1 LTWLINPGD
10 SFKLKGRVEMKDLPE
25 VKRDYQAEVHFALGA
40 VIQGITVAA
49 LGSELAS
56 ALRSLSFP
64 DILWVFA
71 TGLQSLLLC
80 IVFWYTFMN
89 NYFFGFRVINL
100 TAKTHLFFAAFYLVL
115 GLQQLIAIQFLDRPR
130 AWMTFYVLLIV
141 TMFVGSWA
149 TSHVA
154 VIKKKGVKQAI
165 EYDPGSRA
173 FNVCF
178 ILSAVFLL
186 GWYLIPGVGTG
197 LFQAGALT
205 ISGLGLVLFTIYYV
219 QMFQKHLDAN

>member
-1 LTWLINPGD
+1 
-10 SFKLKGRVEMKDLPE
+10 MQDLPE
-25 VKRDYQAEVHFALGA
+25 VKRDYQAEVHFGLGA

-49 LGSELAS
+49 LGGELAS

-89 NYFFGFRVINL
+89 NYFYGFRVINL
-100 TAKTHLFFAAFYLVL
+100 TAKTHLFFASFYLVL
-115 GLQQLIAIQFLDRPR
+115 GLQQLIAIQFLDMPR
-130 AWMTFYVLLIV
+130 AWMTLYVLLLV
-141 TMFVGSWA
+141 TMFIGSWA
-149 TSHVA
+149 TSHVT
-154 VIKKKGVKQAI
+154 VIKKKGVKQAM
-165 EYDPGSRA
+165 EYDPGSLA

-186 GWYLIPGVGTG
+186 VWYLIPGVGTE
-197 LFQAGALT
+197 LFKVAAL
-205 ISGLGLVLFTIYYV
+205 IVSGTGIIMFTIYYAKV
-219 QMFQKHLDAN
+219 FQKHLNAK

>member
-1 LTWLINPGD
+1 
-10 SFKLKGRVEMKDLPE
+10 MQDLPE

-40 VIQGITVAA
+40 VIQGVTVAA
-49 LGSELAS
+49 LGSEFAS

-64 DILWVFA
+64 DILWMFA

-80 IVFWYTFMN
+80 IIFWYTFMN

-100 TAKTHLFFAAFYLVL
+100 TSKTHLFFATFYLVL
-115 GLQQLIAIQFLDRPR
+115 GLQQLIAIQFLDMPR
-130 AWMTFYVLLIV
+130 AWMTLYVLLIV

-154 VIKKKGVKQAI
+154 VTKKKGVKQAM

-178 ILSAVFLL
+178 ILSAFFLL
-186 GWYLIPGVGTG
+186 VWYLIPGIGTDLYQAAALIVSGVG
-197 LFQAGALT
+197 L
-205 ISGLGLVLFTIYYV
+205 ILFTIYYV
-219 QMFQKHLDAN
+219 QVFQKHLDAN

>member
-1 LTWLINPGD
+1 
-10 SFKLKGRVEMKDLPE
+10 MQDLPE

-80 IVFWYTFMN
+80 IIFWYTFMN

-115 GLQQLIAIQFLDRPR
+115 GLQQLIAIQFLDMPR
-130 AWMTFYVLLIV
+130 VWMTFYVLLIA

-154 VIKKKGVKQAI
+154 VIKKKSVKQAM

-186 GWYLIPGVGTG
+186 VWHLIPDIGTD
-197 LFQAGALT
+197 LFQAAAL
-205 ISGLGLVLFTIYYV
+205 IVSGMGLILFTIYYV
-219 QMFQKHLDAN
+219 RVFQKHLNAN